1 MSWKCT
7 CRASNE
13 DYAAFCSKCGCLNE
27 FAGLHHPASIL
38 EQPAKATGIAGWQL
52 MSVGGVLI
60 LGLVFGV
67 LFAVTAFGTGE
78 TRQTADT
85 HSNAETKSTFQ
96 EAFDAS
102 FMKSCRQS
110 AMRSGN
116 ASQSLVDS
124 YCECALSVFHETHS
138 MTQAATTCSQRI
150 RR

>member
-1 MSWKCT
+1 M
-7 CRASNE
+7 A
-13 DYAAFCSKCGCLNE
+13 
-27 FAGLHHPASIL
+27 
-38 EQPAKATGIAGWQL
+38 
-52 MSVGGVLI
+52 VGGVLI
-60 LGLVFGV
+60 LGMVFGV
-67 LFAVTAFGTGE
+67 SFAVTAFGTGE
-78 TRQTADT
+78 THQTAEK

-102 FMKSCRQS
+102 FKKSCLPS

-116 ASQSLVDS
+116 VSQSVADG